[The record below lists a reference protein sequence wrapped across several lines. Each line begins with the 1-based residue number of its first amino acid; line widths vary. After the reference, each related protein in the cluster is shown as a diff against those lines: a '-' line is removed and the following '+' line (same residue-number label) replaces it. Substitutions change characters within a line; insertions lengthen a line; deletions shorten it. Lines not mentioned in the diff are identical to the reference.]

1 MVADEINLL
10 TEPNYTCNLKEE
22 KSLSNLCSLKS
33 IIRYSRNQ
41 LKQLLTDFS
50 VTSLYLISFYLFQDN
65 KK

>member
-1 MVADEINLL
+1 MVADEITLL

-22 KSLSNLCSLKS
+22 KSPSNLCSFKS

-41 LKQLLTDFS
+41 LKKLLTDFS